1 MPPSV
6 AERNAARRT
15 VAPVATV
22 VDETER
28 ATPARRRRAGV
39 AWTLIASTAGRAW
52 RDRVL
57 GLAAEAGFWQLISLP
72 AMLLAVLGVIGYFSG
87 ALGPDTLQR
96 LEDAIVRGGKHVIVP
111 RAVDD
116 TVRPALHRILV
127 GGRADVVSISFIVA
141 LWTGS
146 SAMATY
152 VNTITIA
159 YGLRAH
165 RDAVR
170 SRLLALWLYFGF
182 IGATVVLLPA
192 LVLGPGLLE
201 KLFPDRWHDAV
212 HTVITIGY
220 WPTVAIVS
228 MALLTT
234 LYHLAVP
241 VRIPWR
247 RAVPGAVVA
256 LLVWIIGSTLLRDW
270 LTWAFRSTATYGPLS
285 APVAVLV
292 FLYLTALAILLG
304 AELNA
309 EIDRLWPSTA
319 TARLREEEEQQPRAG
334 GDEPSWDAGGL

>member
-1 MPPSV
+1 MGRVVSV
-6 AERNAARRT
+6 ADDTDRPQAVRRPRL
-15 VAPVATV
+15 AI
-22 VDETER
+22 
-28 ATPARRRRAGV
+28 AGTL
-39 AWTLIASTAGRAW
+39 AWSTLKRAW
-52 RDRVL
+52 GDRIL
-57 GLAAEAGFWQLISLP
+57 GLAAEAGFWQLLSLP
-72 AMLLAVLGVIGYFSG
+72 SMLLAILGVIGYFSG
-87 ALGPDTLQR
+87 ALGPDTLQS
-96 LEDAIVRGGKHVIVP
+96 LEDAIVRGAKHVIVP
-111 RAVDD
+111 SAVDD

-165 RDAVR
+165 RHALR

-182 IGATVVLLPA
+182 IGAIVVLLPA
-192 LVLGPGLLE
+192 LVIGPDKLE

-212 HTVITIGY
+212 HTVVSIGY
-220 WPTVAIVS
+220 WPVVALVS
-228 MALLTT
+228 MALLST

-241 VRIPWR
+241 VRTPWR

-256 LLVWIIGSTLLRDW
+256 LVVWIVGSTLLREW
-270 LTWAFRSTATYGPLS
+270 LAWAFRSTATYGPLS

-309 EIDRLWPSTA
+309 EIDRMWPLAA
-319 TARLREEEEQQPRAG
+319 TARARREEAAAVAAESTSQLPFP
-334 GDEPSWDAGGL
+334 EPD